1 MMLKTLV
8 SVVRDV
14 LVRIVAKFI
23 YDKIFKE

>member
-23 YDKIFKE
+23 YDKIFKK